1 VPIITEFCHPSTE
14 FVLGRALQEAPDVTA
29 ERIVADTTNR
39 VMPFFWASC
48 GGIDVFDHA
57 LGTDPSVDDVRRLD
71 EGEEGRFYRAAAS
84 SPSCSS
90 GFPFLALRTVSP
102 SVRVSAVRPVA
113 LVVRTTGSGG
123 ECDRSE
129 RRDQHVSEGGEAY
142 GQLRRGDTRVPGPL
156 APTGGTAER
165 NSTFVVFR
173 RVWPAVF

>member
-1 VPIITEFCHPSTE
+1 
-14 FVLGRALQEAPDVTA
+14 
-29 ERIVADTTNR
+29 
-39 VMPFFWASC
+39 
-48 GGIDVFDHA
+48 VFDHA

-90 GFPFLALRTVSP
+90 GFPFLALRTVSS

-142 GQLRRGDTRVPGPL
+142 DQLRRGDTRVPDPL